1 VIVLDTNVLSEPLRP
16 QPNPTVLAWL
26 DAQAVE
32 TLYLTSVSLAELR
45 FGIAALPPGRRR
57 QTLHDRLEGDV
68 LPVFADRTLS
78 FDAQATLAYAAL
90 RAEARAAGRAIGDF
104 DALIAAIAQ
113 THGFAVATRDGAPF
127 HAAGID
133 VIDPFE

>member
-26 DAQAVE
+26 DAQTVE
-32 TLYLTSVSLAELR
+32 TLYLTAVSLAELR
-45 FGIAALPPGRRR
+45 LGIAALPPGRRR
-57 QTLHDRLEGDV
+57 QTLHDRLERDV

-78 FDAQATLAYAAL
+78 FDVEATAAYAAL
-90 RAEARAAGRAIGDF
+90 RAEAGAAGRAIGDV
-104 DALIAAIAQ
+104 DALIAAIARTQ
-113 THGFAVATRDGAPF
+113 GFIVATRDGAPF
-127 HAAGID
+127 RAAGLD